1 MTSFSKYITP
11 EQLERTVR
19 VLCPLIDEQ
28 VKAIHRAHWNE
39 YELRKELV
47 ACILGSQVRY
57 EMAIVALSRIEDEGL
72 FKDRWWKVGID
83 GSIEFKFFKILS
95 KGYRFPRARAEQLAA
110 ARAAVVKQSLS
121 ERLVSC
127 TDVKELRRH
136 LISEISGIGPKQASM
151 FLRNIGLSHD
161 LAILDTHLLRYLEM
175 QSLLDQE
182 RLKVGSLPNYER
194 TEQVAIKYADSLGYP
209 VGYLDWAIW
218 ATMRA
223 AMELR
228 Q

>member
-121 ERLVSC
+121 ERLV
-127 TDVKELRRH
+127 
-136 LISEISGIGPKQASM
+136 
-151 FLRNIGLSHD
+151 
-161 LAILDTHLLRYLEM
+161 
-175 QSLLDQE
+175 
-182 RLKVGSLPNYER
+182 
-194 TEQVAIKYADSLGYP
+194 
-209 VGYLDWAIW
+209 
-218 ATMRA
+218 
-223 AMELR
+223 
-228 Q
+228 